1 MEKFSYEANGYNR
14 NQVNQFVEE
23 VITQTEGIIKRC
35 KEQKN
40 EIENLRQ
47 ELEHYKNIETSLKDA
62 IIRAE
67 EAGDNIKRMAR
78 EESEMIVTDAKHN
91 ASRIVNEALLKAEK
105 IEVQSE
111 RLQNNIKIFKRKLK
125 LIVEQQME
133 VVDEIEVVIDNSY
146 FFCYNMSQLKG
157 MV

>member
-23 VITQTEGIIKRC
+23 VITQNEGIIKRC

-125 LIVEQQME
+125 LIIEQQME
-133 VVDEIEVVIDNSY
+133 VVDEIEVLELDE
-146 FFCYNMSQLKG
+146 K
-157 MV
+157 

>member
-91 ASRIVNEALLKAEK
+91 ASRIVNEALLKAER

-125 LIVEQQME
+125 LIIEQQME
-133 VVDEIEVVIDNSY
+133 VVDEIEVLD
-146 FFCYNMSQLKG
+146 LDEK
-157 MV
+157 